1 MCKGAI
7 DGRHIPGELAPVSES
22 RSVHTSR
29 GLAHPEFPE
38 VLSSGRDGA
47 VIDLPLE
54 RLRLGRPLRLEG
66 VNAGHVRALAG
77 LGGRWPPIVVSC
89 SNWVIVDGVHRYH
102 AARSLNLS
110 FISCM
115 ISDVSDADRF
125 VESVRRN
132 LEQGL
137 PLTLRDRKHAAR
149 VILGLHEEW
158 SDRRVAELCGI
169 HHGTVADLRP
179 STCPTGE
186 DLQLDKRRGRDGRER
201 PVDRRA
207 TRDRVLR
214 ALESEPNA
222 SLRRIAG
229 MSGAS
234 PETVRVLRKGLRNGV
249 AQPSI
254 IDGARSSVSGRRGT
268 AASDIERWDS
278 DSAFHS
284 TSEGRH
290 FVAWFLRTG
299 IRDDW
304 MERLDAVPLSRI
316 YEIADEARLRSKEW
330 LDFASALQDRI
341 GRG

>member
-1 MCKGAI
+1 MCKGTI
-7 DGRHIPGELAPVSES
+7 EGYHVPGDLAPVSQS
-22 RSVHTSR
+22 RSARATR
-29 GLAHPEFPE
+29 GLAHPDFTD

-66 VNAGHVRALAG
+66 VNEAHVRALAA

-89 SNWVIVDGVHRYH
+89 SNWAIVDGVHRYH
-102 AARSLNLS
+102 AAKLLNLS
-110 FISCM
+110 FIPCM
-115 ISDVSDADRF
+115 ICDVSDADRF

-179 STCPTGE
+179 IACPSGE
-186 DLQLDKRRGRDGRER
+186 NRQVDKRRGRDGRER

-207 TRDRVLR
+207 TRDRVLQ
-214 ALESEPNA
+214 ALESEPRA

-229 MSGAS
+229 ISGAS
-234 PETVRVLRKGLRNGV
+234 PETVRALRNDLRNG
-249 AQPSI
+249 APATIPSSM
-254 IDGARSSVSGRRGT
+254 GLRRQVSCTAGSGR
-268 AASDIERWDS
+268 
-278 DSAFHS
+278 
-284 TSEGRH
+284 
-290 FVAWFLRTG
+290 L
-299 IRDDW
+299 
-304 MERLDAVPLSRI
+304 
-316 YEIADEARLRSKEW
+316 
-330 LDFASALQDRI
+330 
-341 GRG
+341 